1 VPTALEIP
9 AHVAIQTPSLFA
21 YAASG
26 GRWLPRRHLSL
37 IDELFVRALNEQVFG
52 IVEMPPRHGKS
63 ELGSKY
69 APAWYIGKRPDRRVI
84 LTSYEAGFA
93 ATWGGK
99 ARDLLHEF
107 GGWFDIA
114 VKDDST
120 ARNAWGI
127 EGREGGMVTA
137 GVPLFVCDG
146 YGVWLAAPGS
156 APRGR

>member
-1 VPTALEIP
+1 MPTALEIP

-107 GGWFDIA
+107 GGA
-114 VKDDST
+114 CERQT
-120 ARNAWGI
+120 
-127 EGREGGMVTA
+127 
-137 GVPLFVCDG
+137 
-146 YGVWLAAPGS
+146 LAPKLAEQMLVAS
-156 APRGR
+156 DRM